1 MTGPGTGDQGPGGPF
16 PTPEI
21 AQWVEAW
28 QQTRALTYDLLRAL
42 PYAVMN
48 FSPHPEFGTLV
59 RQMRHAADIQ
69 RCYITAIGSG
79 KMDFRA
85 PRQRAL
91 EQSKENLAAYM
102 HHLDEELLTALRNLT
117 PEQLARAIDW
127 GETKPTLLQHLMRLL
142 QHETLHHGMWAF
154 YAKIADLPLPQSWK
168 NAWTLT

>member
-1 MTGPGTGDQGPGGPF
+1 MSMDQSGYPA
-16 PTPEI
+16 PEI

-28 QQTRALTYDLLRAL
+28 QQTRGLTYDLLRSL

-69 RCYITAIGSG
+69 ACYVAAVRGG
-79 KMDFRA
+79 RMDFSVQ

-91 EQSKENLAAYM
+91 EQSKENLEAYM
-102 HHLDEELLTALRNLT
+102 HHLDEELLTALRDLT
-117 PEQLARAIDW
+117 PEQLTRPVDW
-127 GETKPTLLQHLMRLL
+127 GHQTPTLLQHLMWLL

-168 NAWTLT
+168 DAWTLT

>member
-1 MTGPGTGDQGPGGPF
+1 MTSNEF
-16 PTPEI
+16 PTSEI

-28 QQTRALTYDLLRAL
+28 RQTRGLTYDLLRAL

-69 RCYITAIGSG
+69 ACYIAAIRSG
-79 KMDFRA
+79 KMDFSA
-85 PRQRAL
+85 VPRQRAL
-91 EQSKENLAAYM
+91 EQSKEHLAGYLQ
-102 HHLDEELLTALRNLT
+102 HLDEELLAALRGLT
-117 PEQLARAIDW
+117 PDQMARSIDW
-127 GETKPTLLQHLMRLL
+127 GETKPTILQHLLWLL

>member
-1 MTGPGTGDQGPGGPF
+1 MAADRY

-28 QQTRALTYDLLRAL
+28 EQTRGLTYDLLRAL

-69 RCYITAIGSG
+69 ACYVAAVRSG
-79 KMDFRA
+79 RMDFSVQ

-91 EQSKENLAAYM
+91 EQSKENLEAYM
-102 HHLDEELLTALRNLT
+102 RHLDEELLTALRDLT
-117 PEQLARAIDW
+117 AVQLARPVDW
-127 GETKPTLLQHLMRLL
+127 GGKKPALLQHLMWLL

-168 NAWTLT
+168 DAWTLT

>member
-1 MTGPGTGDQGPGGPF
+1 MTGASGF
-16 PTPEI
+16 PTPEL

-28 QQTRALTYDLLRAL
+28 QQTRRLTYDLLRAL

-69 RCYITAIGSG
+69 ACYIAAVRSG
-79 KMDFRA
+79 TMDFSVQ

-91 EQSKENLAAYM
+91 EQSKENLEAYLRY
-102 HHLDEELLTALRNLT
+102 LDEELLTALRDLT
-117 PEQLARAIDW
+117 PEQLTRPVDW
-127 GETKPTLLQHLMRLL
+127 GDLKPTLLQHLMRLL

-168 NAWTLT
+168 DAWTLT

>member
-1 MTGPGTGDQGPGGPF
+1 MTDDKF

-28 QQTRALTYDLLRAL
+28 KQTRELTYDLLRAL

-48 FSPHPEFGTLV
+48 FSPHPDFGTLV
-59 RQMRHAADIQ
+59 RQIRHAADIQ
-69 RCYITAIGSG
+69 ACYTAAIRTG
-79 KMDFRA
+79 KMDFSVQ

-91 EQSKENLAAYM
+91 EQSKENLEAYM
-102 HHLDEELLTALRNLT
+102 RYVDEELVAALRALT
-117 PEQLARAIDW
+117 PEQLTQSIDW
-127 GETKPTLLQHLMRLL
+127 GRAKPTLLQHLMWLL

-168 NAWTLT
+168 NTWTLT

>member
-1 MTGPGTGDQGPGGPF
+1 MTDDKF

-28 QQTRALTYDLLRAL
+28 KQTRELTYDLLRAL

-48 FSPHPEFGTLV
+48 FSPHPDFGTLV
-59 RQMRHAADIQ
+59 RQIRHAADIQ
-69 RCYITAIGSG
+69 ACYTAAIRTG
-79 KMDFRA
+79 KMDFSVQ

-91 EQSKENLAAYM
+91 EQSKENLEAYM
-102 HHLDEELLTALRNLT
+102 RYVDEELVAALRSLT
-117 PEQLARAIDW
+117 PVQLTQSIDW
-127 GETKPTLLQHLMRLL
+127 GRTKPTLLQHLMWLL

-168 NAWTLT
+168 NTWTLT

>member
-1 MTGPGTGDQGPGGPF
+1 MTGTGTADQGAGDAF
-16 PTPEI
+16 PTPDI
-21 AQWVEAW
+21 AQWAEAW
-28 QQTRALTYDLLRAL
+28 RQTRALTYDLLRAL

-48 FSPHPEFGTLV
+48 FSPQPGFGTLV

-69 RCYITAIGSG
+69 GCYVAAIGTG
-79 KMDFRA
+79 RMDFRA

-102 HHLDEELLTALRNLT
+102 HHLDEELLTALRKLT
-117 PEQLARAIDW
+117 PEQLARPIDW
-127 GETKPTLLQHLMRLL
+127 GGATLTLLQHLLRLL

-168 NAWTLT
+168 DAWTLT